1 MTLQIPTIM
10 CKTFEILKIT
20 QNEKEQKKTC
30 FLLLGNY

>member
-20 QNEKEQKKTC
+20 QNEKEQKKNL
-30 FLLLGNY
+30 FSAFG